1 MFFDPLKRRRRRQDL
16 YLLRDLYFLRPLYV
30 CLFILL
36 MKRHVSGVNS
46 TIFILLTLFSFCL
59 FPVCIIVAFSLS
71 VLRGIRRC
79 IFLNVL

>member
-1 MFFDPLKRRRRRQDL
+1 
-16 YLLRDLYFLRPLYV
+16 
-30 CLFILL
+30 